1 MPRRFSI
8 VFTLVA
14 RGLGSKMVG
23 VTIALGAATAAYLL
37 YIRPRQLR
45 WGATDEELERPVHGD
60 EVVERPTF
68 NATRAVTIEA
78 RPEEIWPWIVQIGM
92 TRAGWYSYD
101 LLDNL
106 GRPSARAILPQFQNP
121 KIGDVIPMSP
131 DGKQGPYV
139 KDFEEDRWM
148 LWWDGKGGMS
158 WAWGL
163 YPVDEA
169 RTRLI
174 TRVRLHYDW
183 KSPSILFH
191 MLVEFTDIIMMRKS
205 MLGIKERAERAQIN
219 T

>member
-1 MPRRFSI
+1 MRE
-8 VFTLVA
+8 

-23 VTIALGAATAAYLL
+23 VAMALGAATAVYLL
-37 YIRPRQLR
+37 YIRPWQLR
-45 WGATDEELERPVHGD
+45 WGATDEELERPMPGD
-60 EVVERPTF
+60 EIVTDPTF
-68 NATRAVTIEA
+68 NATRALTIEA

-92 TRAGWYSYD
+92 NRAGWYSYD

-106 GRPSARAILPQFQNP
+106 GRPSARRILPQFQDP

-139 KDFEEDRWM
+139 KDFEQDRWM

-174 TRVRLHYDW
+174 TRVRMRYDLRT
-183 KSPSILFH
+183 PSILFH

-205 MLGIKERAERAQIN
+205 MLGIKERAERIGGREPLAD
-219 T
+219 

>member
-1 MPRRFSI
+1 MRH
-8 VFTLVA
+8 

-23 VTIALGAATAAYLL
+23 VAMALGAATAAYLL
-37 YIRPRQLR
+37 YIRPWQLR
-45 WGATDEELERPVHGD
+45 WGATDEELDCPMPGD
-60 EVVERPTF
+60 EIVARPTF

-78 RPEEIWPWIVQIGM
+78 RPQEIWPWVVQIGM

-106 GRPSARAILPQFQNP
+106 GRPSARRILPQFQNP
-121 KIGDVIPMSP
+121 NVGDVVPMSP
-131 DGKQGPYV
+131 DGKQGMLV
-139 KDFEEDRWM
+139 KDFEQDRWM

-158 WAWGL
+158 WVWGL

-183 KSPSILFH
+183 RSPSILFH
-191 MLVEFTDIIMMRKS
+191 MLVEFTDIVMMRKS
-205 MLGIKERAERAQIN
+205 MLGIKERTERIGGGEPLAD
-219 T
+219 

>member
-1 MPRRFSI
+1 MRH
-8 VFTLVA
+8 

-23 VTIALGAATAAYLL
+23 VAMALGAATAAYLL
-37 YIRPRQLR
+37 YIRPWQLR
-45 WGATDEELERPVHGD
+45 WGATDEELARPMPGD

-68 NATRAVTIEA
+68 NATRAVTIRA
-78 RPEEIWPWIVQIGM
+78 RPEEVWPWIVQMGV

-106 GRPSARAILPQFQNP
+106 GRPSARRILPQFQNP
-121 KIGDVIPMSP
+121 KIGDVVPMSP
-131 DGKQGPYV
+131 DGKQGMLV
-139 KDFEEDRWM
+139 KDFEQDRWM

-183 KSPSILFH
+183 RSPSILFH
-191 MLVEFTDIIMMRKS
+191 MLVEFTDIVMMRKS
-205 MLGIKERAERAQIN
+205 MLGIKERAERIGGMESVAD
-219 T
+219 